1 MDILTKKKE
10 AHLAGAE
17 LHRRAEAQL
26 AAVPG
31 AASETVAEP
40 LKLLH
45 ELQVHQVELELQ
57 NLELLQAR
65 DETATLLEQYTDLYD
80 FAPVGYVTLDRRS
93 TILSSNLSGAALLG
107 VERSRLNGRHFRQF
121 LTEADR
127 PAFATFLDQI
137 FLSPVKATYEAA
149 LLATK
154 EHSPR
159 SVQIEAVAAASGEY
173 CRLAVIDITQRT
185 RLEEELRES
194 EERFKLMFK
203 KHRAVMVLVEPESG
217 AIIDVN
223 RAAESYY
230 GYSRGQ
236 LLAMNICEINTLDPE
251 RIAGERR
258 VAEEEQRNDF
268 IFPHRMASGEIR
280 TVEVHSTPITFK
292 KTTLLFSIIHD
303 ITERIQAAKNLV
315 ESKARFSAIITASP
329 VSKIITD
336 DTGNIIYLNP
346 AFVRTQGYILED
358 IPTLAEW
365 WRLACPDHEYRR
377 RTIESWG
384 ARLDKARTEGIP
396 FEPLELI
403 IAGKDGSRRTVMGEV
418 ASLGAH
424 SAGELLV
431 ILSDITEQK
440 LITQQLALE
449 KNRLFLLLEELP
461 CYVCLQQ
468 PDYRISYANRYFR
481 EQFGHPEGKRCHEI
495 LTGSA
500 TPCSECPTF
509 EVFDS
514 GVFKHW
520 EWYKPDE
527 DRTFQIYDYPVYEQ
541 DGSML
546 VLELGFDIT
555 DRKHMEEVLRHA
567 KAVAEAASSAK
578 SEFLANMSHEIR
590 TPMNA
595 VLGLTHLALAANPA
609 PRQQDYLEK
618 IATSAQLLL
627 AIIND
632 ILDFS
637 RIEAGMLHIE
647 QTPFRLDQ
655 VLDNIST
662 IMRVAA
668 EEKGLRFAAVLE
680 PDTPLR
686 LVGDPLRLSQ
696 ILINLTAN
704 AIKFCPEGEVGLT
717 IRALDVAEHKVVLE
731 FSVHDTGIGMT
742 PEQLARIFEPF
753 TQADGST
760 SRQFG
765 GTGLGLSICRR
776 LVLLLGGDI
785 RVTSEPGQGSSFI
798 FSVHFLP
805 WLAREAAVKLVTE
818 RYGAAALQGR
828 RVLVAEDRPVN
839 RLILAELLEQ
849 AGASV
854 TTVGDGREA
863 VAATIATPEGF
874 DAILM
879 DVQMPELD
887 GCEATLLIRDEWPA
901 DRLLII
907 GISAD
912 IREEVRQR
920 CLGVGM
926 NDFLLKPVQPALLL
940 ACLMKWLGG
949 SADLIPSPEP
959 IDGEWHRGRD
969 LPEALPGLDVAAGVT
984 LVDGNTALY
993 RRLVLI
999 FCLDAARLGAEIKAA
1014 LTAGDRETALKLLHA
1029 QKGMAA
1035 GIAATR
1041 LHVCAATLEQRVR
1054 QGRTSEPD
1062 DFLAEFDHAL
1072 AELRSAAAILEN
1084 EPAYRR

>member
-1 MDILTKKKE
+1 
-10 AHLAGAE
+10 
-17 LHRRAEAQL
+17 
-26 AAVPG
+26 
-31 AASETVAEP
+31 
-40 LKLLH
+40 
-45 ELQVHQVELELQ
+45 
-57 NLELLQAR
+57 
-65 DETATLLEQYTDLYD
+65 
-80 FAPVGYVTLDRRS
+80 
-93 TILSSNLSGAALLG
+93 
-107 VERSRLNGRHFRQF
+107 
-121 LTEADR
+121 
-127 PAFATFLDQI
+127 
-137 FLSPVKATYEAA
+137 
-149 LLATK
+149 
-154 EHSPR
+154 
-159 SVQIEAVAAASGEY
+159 
-173 CRLAVIDITQRT
+173 
-185 RLEEELRES
+185 
-194 EERFKLMFK
+194 
-203 KHRAVMVLVEPESG
+203 
-217 AIIDVN
+217 
-223 RAAESYY
+223 
-230 GYSRGQ
+230 
-236 LLAMNICEINTLDPE
+236 
-251 RIAGERR
+251 
-258 VAEEEQRNDF
+258 
-268 IFPHRMASGEIR
+268 
-280 TVEVHSTPITFK
+280 
-292 KTTLLFSIIHD
+292 
-303 ITERIQAAKNLV
+303 
-315 ESKARFSAIITASP
+315 
-329 VSKIITD
+329 
-336 DTGNIIYLNP
+336 
-346 AFVRTQGYILED
+346 
-358 IPTLAEW
+358 
-365 WRLACPDHEYRR
+365 
-377 RTIESWG
+377 
-384 ARLDKARTEGIP
+384 
-396 FEPLELI
+396 
-403 IAGKDGSRRTVMGEV
+403 
-418 ASLGAH
+418 
-424 SAGELLV
+424 
-431 ILSDITEQK
+431 
-440 LITQQLALE
+440 
-449 KNRLFLLLEELP
+449 
-461 CYVCLQQ
+461 
-468 PDYRISYANRYFR
+468 
-481 EQFGHPEGKRCHEI
+481 
-495 LTGSA
+495 
-500 TPCSECPTF
+500 
-509 EVFDS
+509 
-514 GVFKHW
+514 
-520 EWYKPDE
+520 
-527 DRTFQIYDYPVYEQ
+527 
-541 DGSML
+541 
-546 VLELGFDIT
+546 
-555 DRKHMEEVLRHA
+555 MEEVLRHA

>member
-1 MDILTKKKE
+1 MTKKKE

-93 TILSSNLSGAALLG
+93 TILSSNLSGAAILG

-194 EERFKLMFK
+194 EERFKLMFQ
-203 KHRAVMVLVEPESG
+203 KHSAVMVLVEPESG

-418 ASLGAH
+418 ASLGAD